1 MKNSKVQWMIK
12 VAMLSALSMILMIFE
27 FPIPFIAPPFY
38 ELDFSEVPALLGSFA
53 LGPAAGIAIEVIKIV
68 LNLVINSSITA
79 GVGEFANLV
88 IGISFVLPAGLIYR
102 NKRTKKSA
110 VLGMTVGSFAMVVMG
125 CFLNVYMLIP
135 AYGAALKMPIEG
147 FVEMGAAIN
156 ASVDSLW
163 KLVLLCTAPF
173 NMLKAVLVSVIT
185 MLIYKPLSPVLKLK
199 K

>member
-163 KLVLLCTAPF
+163 KLVLLCKAPF
-173 NMLKAVLVSVIT
+173 NMIKAVLVSVIT
-185 MLIYKPLSPVLKLK
+185 MLIYKTLSPVLKLK

>member
-12 VAMLSALSMILMIFE
+12 VAMLSALSMILMLFE
-27 FPIPFIAPPFY
+27 FPLPFIAPPFY

-53 LGPAAGIAIEVIKIV
+53 LGPAAGIAVEVIKIV

-88 IGISFVLPAGLIYR
+88 IGVSFVLPAGLIYQ

-110 VLGMTVGSFAMVVMG
+110 ILGMTVGSFAMVVMG

-135 AYGAALKMPIEG
+135 AYGAALKMPIEA

>member
-88 IGISFVLPAGLIYR
+88 IGISFVLPAGLIYQ

-110 VLGMTVGSFAMVVMG
+110 ILGMTVGSFAMVVMG

-135 AYGAALKMPIEG
+135 AYGAALKMPIEA

>member
-1 MKNSKVQWMIK
+1 MKKSKVQWMIK
-12 VAMLSALSMILMIFE
+12 VAMLSAVSMILMLFE
-27 FPIPFIAPPFY
+27 FPLPFIAPPFY
-38 ELDFSEVPALLGSFA
+38 ELDFSEVPVLLGSFA
-53 LGPAAGIAIEVIKIV
+53 LGPAAGIAVEVIKIV
-68 LNLVINSSITA
+68 LNLLINSSITA

-88 IGISFVLPAGLIYR
+88 VGISFVLPAGLIYR

-110 VLGMTVGSFAMVVMG
+110 ILGMTIGSFAMVVMG

-135 AYGAALKMPIEG
+135 AYGAALKVPIEG

-156 ASVDSLW
+156 PSVDSLW
-163 KLVLLCTAPF
+163 KLVLICTVPF